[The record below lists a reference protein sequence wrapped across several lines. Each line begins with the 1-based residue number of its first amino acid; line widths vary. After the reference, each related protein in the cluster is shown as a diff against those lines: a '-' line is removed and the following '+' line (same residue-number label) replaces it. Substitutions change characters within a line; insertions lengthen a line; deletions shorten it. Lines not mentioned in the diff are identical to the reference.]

1 MTRRA
6 MVVPTTLAPVLGMAF
21 ALALGMV
28 FTLAFMP
35 GRATA
40 ASVPVT
46 IQYQSYYRG
55 SIDALPG
62 DAVTW
67 TNSGGRTHTVTA
79 DYGAF
84 DSGDVPVG
92 HRFTWTPTA
101 PGTYTYHCA
110 IHAGMVGVVNV
121 RLVTL
126 GPLPTGPVAA
136 GQPVHLQGRTADP
149 AASVTI
155 ERDTGDGF
163 EPVATV
169 TPQADGTWQED
180 VAATATAHYRAT
192 VAGGVSETRRVLVVD
207 RQVHVRLVNGYLLV
221 RVVPRAPHA
230 RVALD
235 LYLRDRFGWWPAR
248 RTRLNSASRA
258 RFAIHRP
265 VRARVALLG
274 PDGWTALA
282 TSRIVRVPHS

>member
-6 MVVPTTLAPVLGMAF
+6 MAAPTTLAVGLAIAF
-21 ALALGMV
+21 AFVLA
-28 FTLAFMP
+28 P
-35 GRATA
+35 SRAMA

-46 IQYQSYYRG
+46 IQYQSYHAG

-84 DSGDVPVG
+84 DSGDVSVG
-92 HRFTWTPTA
+92 HQFTWTPTA

-110 IHAGMVGVVNV
+110 IHTAMVGVVHV

-136 GQPVHLQGRTADP
+136 GQTVHLRGRTADP
-149 AASVTI
+149 TAPVTI
-155 ERDTGDGF
+155 ERDTGAGF
-163 EPVATV
+163 EPAATV
-169 TPQADGTWQED
+169 TPQADGTWQTD
-180 VAATATAHYRAT
+180 LAATATAHYRAT
-192 VAGGVSETRRVLVVD
+192 VPGGVSETRRVLVVD
-207 RQVHVRLVNGYLLV
+207 RQVHIRLANGYLFV
-221 RVVPRAPHA
+221 HVVPRAPHA

-258 RFAIHRP
+258 RFAIHGP
-265 VRARVALLG
+265 VRARIALLG

-282 TSRIVRVPHS
+282 TSRIVRVRHS

>member
-6 MVVPTTLAPVLGMAF
+6 MAAPTTLAVGLAMAF
-21 ALALGMV
+21 AFVLA
-28 FTLAFMP
+28 P
-35 GRATA
+35 SRAVA

-46 IQYQSYYRG
+46 IQYQSYRAG

-67 TNSGGRTHTVTA
+67 TNDGGRTHTVTA

-84 DSGDVPVG
+84 DSGDVSVG
-92 HRFTWTPTA
+92 HQFMWTPTA
-101 PGTYTYHCA
+101 PGTYTYHCT
-110 IHAGMVGVVNV
+110 IHTAMVGVVHV

-136 GQPVHLQGRTADP
+136 GQTVHLQGRTADP
-149 AASVTI
+149 TAPVTI
-155 ERDTGDGF
+155 ERDTSAGF

-169 TPQADGTWQED
+169 TPQADGTWQTD
-180 VAATATAHYRAT
+180 LVATATANYRAT
-192 VAGGVSETRRVLVVD
+192 VPGGVSETRRVLVVD
-207 RQVHVRLVNGYLLV
+207 RQVHIRVANGYV
-221 RVVPRAPHA
+221 FVQVVPRAPHA

-235 LYLRDRFGWWPAR
+235 LYLRDRFGSWPAR

-282 TSRIVRVPHS
+282 TSRIVHVRHS

>member
-6 MVVPTTLAPVLGMAF
+6 MAAPT
-21 ALALGMV
+21 ALALAV
-28 FTLAFMP
+28 ALATAFAFVLVP
-35 GRATA
+35 SRAMA

-46 IQYQSYYRG
+46 IQYQSYRAG

-67 TNSGGRTHTVTA
+67 TNDGGRTHTVTA

-84 DSGDVPVG
+84 DSGDLSIG
-92 HRFTWTPTA
+92 HQFTWTPTA

-110 IHAGMVGVVNV
+110 IHTAMLGVVHV

-126 GPLPTGPVAA
+126 APLPTGPVAA
-136 GQPVHLQGRTADP
+136 GQTVQLQGRTADP
-149 AASVTI
+149 TAPVTI
-155 ERDTGDGF
+155 ERDTGHGF
-163 EPVATV
+163 EPIATV
-169 TPQADGTWQED
+169 TPRADGTWQSD

-192 VAGGVSETRRVLVVD
+192 VPGGVSETRRVLAID
-207 RQVHVRLVNGYLLV
+207 RRVHVRLANGYLFV
-221 RVVPRAPHA
+221 HVVPRAPDA

-235 LYLRDRFGWWPAR
+235 LYLRDRFGWWPTR
-248 RTRLNSASRA
+248 RTRLNSESRA
-258 RFAIHRP
+258 RFAIRAP

-274 PDGWTALA
+274 QDGWTALA
-282 TSRIVRVPHS
+282 TSRTVRMRRQ

>member
-1 MTRRA
+1 ML
-6 MVVPTTLAPVLGMAF
+6 V
-21 ALALGMV
+21 
-28 FTLAFMP
+28 P
-35 GRATA
+35 GRALA

-46 IQYQSYYRG
+46 IQYQSYHPG

-62 DAVTW
+62 DAITW
-67 TNSGGRTHTVTA
+67 TNHGGRTHTVTA

-84 DSGDVPVG
+84 DSGDVSVG
-92 HRFTWTPTA
+92 HQFTWTPTA

-110 IHAGMVGVVNV
+110 IHTDMVGVVYV

-126 GPLPTGPVAA
+126 GPLPPGPVAA
-136 GQPVHLQGRTADP
+136 GQRVHLQGRTAKP
-149 AASVTI
+149 TAPVTI

-163 EPVATV
+163 DPVTTI
-169 TPQADGTWQED
+169 TPRADGTWQTEMRRS
-180 VAATATAHYRAT
+180 ATARYRAA

-207 RQVHVRLVNGYLLV
+207 RQVHVRLNNGYLFV
-221 RVVPRAPHA
+221 RVVPNAPHA

-258 RFAIHRP
+258 RFAIHGP

-274 PDGWTALA
+274 HDGWTALA
-282 TSRIVRVPHS
+282 TSRTLRVPRG

>member
-6 MVVPTTLAPVLGMAF
+6 MAASVI
-21 ALALGMV
+21 LALGIALFALMLV
-28 FTLAFMP
+28 P
-35 GRATA
+35 GRAPA
-40 ASVPVT
+40 APMPVT
-46 IQYQSYYRG
+46 IQYRSYDPG

-62 DAVTW
+62 DTITW
-67 TNSGGRTHTVTA
+67 ANHGGRTHTVTA

-92 HRFTWTPTA
+92 HQFTWTPTA

-110 IHAGMVGVVNV
+110 IHIGMVGVVYV

-126 GPLPTGPVAA
+126 GPLPAGPVAA
-136 GQPVHLQGRTADP
+136 GQRVHLQGRTADP
-149 AASVTI
+149 STPVTV

-169 TPQADGTWQED
+169 RPRADGTWQAD
-180 VAATATAHYRAT
+180 APAAATAHYRAV

-207 RQVHVRLVNGYLLV
+207 RQVHVRVANGHLFV

-258 RFAIHRP
+258 RFAIHGP
-265 VRARVALLG
+265 VRARVALLSHN
-274 PDGWTALA
+274 GWMALA
-282 TSRIVRVPHS
+282 TSRIVRVQRG

>member
-6 MVVPTTLAPVLGMAF
+6 MAAPTTLAVGLAIAF
-21 ALALGMV
+21 AFVLA
-28 FTLAFMP
+28 P
-35 GRATA
+35 SRAMA

-46 IQYQSYYRG
+46 IQYQSYHAG

-67 TNSGGRTHTVTA
+67 TNHGGRTHTVTA

-84 DSGDVPVG
+84 DSGDVSVG
-92 HRFTWTPTA
+92 HQFTWTPTA

-110 IHAGMVGVVNV
+110 IHTAMVGVVHV

-136 GQPVHLQGRTADP
+136 GQTVHLQGRTADP
-149 AASVTI
+149 TAPVTI
-155 ERDTGDGF
+155 ERDTGAGF

-169 TPQADGTWQED
+169 TPQADGTWQTD
-180 VAATATAHYRAT
+180 LAATATAHYRAT

-207 RQVHVRLVNGYLLV
+207 RQVHVRLANGYLFV
-221 RVVPRAPHA
+221 RVVPNAPHA

-258 RFAIHRP
+258 RFAIHGP
-265 VRARVALLG
+265 VRARIALLG

-282 TSRIVRVPHS
+282 TSRIVRVRHS

>member
-1 MTRRA
+1 MTQRVIA
-6 MVVPTTLAPVLGMAF
+6 APTTLALAVALGIAF
-21 ALALGMV
+21 AFVLV
-28 FTLAFMP
+28 P
-35 GRATA
+35 GRALA
-40 ASVPVT
+40 APVPVT
-46 IQYQSYYRG
+46 IQYQSFQPG

-62 DAVTW
+62 DTITW
-67 TNSGGRTHTVTA
+67 TNHGGRTHTVTA

-92 HRFTWTPTA
+92 HQFTWTPTT

-110 IHAGMVGVVNV
+110 IHTDMVGVVHV

-126 GPLPTGPVAA
+126 DPLPPGPVAA
-136 GQPVHLQGRTADP
+136 RQSVHLHGRAADP
-149 AASVTI
+149 TAPVTI

-163 EPVATV
+163 EPAATV
-169 TPQADGTWQED
+169 TPRADGTWQTD
-180 VAATATAHYRAT
+180 MTASATARYRAG

-207 RQVHVRLVNGYLLV
+207 RHVHVRLNNGYLFV
-221 RVVPRAPHA
+221 RVVPNAPHA

-258 RFAIHRP
+258 GFAVHGP

-274 PDGWTALA
+274 HDGWTALA
-282 TSRIVRVPHS
+282 TSRTLRVPRG

>member
-1 MTRRA
+1 MIRRA
-6 MVVPTTLAPVLGMAF
+6 MVASSTLAIGVAA
-21 ALALGMV
+21 ALALV
-28 FTLAFMP
+28 P
-35 GRATA
+35 GRAMA

-46 IQYQSYYRG
+46 IQYRSYHQG

-92 HRFTWTPTA
+92 HQFTWTPTA

-110 IHAGMVGVVNV
+110 IHAGMIGVVYV

-126 GPLPTGPVAA
+126 GPLATGPVAA
-136 GQPVHLQGRTADP
+136 GQRVHLQGRAADRTAP
-149 AASVTI
+149 VTI

-163 EPVATV
+163 EPVVTV
-169 TPQADGTWQED
+169 TPGADGTWQSD
-180 VAATATAHYRAT
+180 LAATATARYRAA
-192 VAGGVSETRRVLVVD
+192 VAGGVSEARRVLVVD
-207 RQVHVRLVNGYLLV
+207 RQVHVRLASGYLFV
-221 RVVPRAPHA
+221 QVMPKAPHA

-235 LYLRDRFGWWPAR
+235 LYLRDRFGWWPVR
-248 RTRLNSASRA
+248 RARLNSASRA
-258 RFAIHRP
+258 RFAIHGP

-274 PDGWTALA
+274 HDGWTALA
-282 TSRIVRVPHS
+282 TSRTVSIGRR

>member
-6 MVVPTTLAPVLGMAF
+6 IAASLTLAVGIAF
-21 ALALGMV
+21 ALA
-28 FTLAFMP
+28 P
-35 GRATA
+35 GRALA

-46 IQYQSYYRG
+46 IQYQSYHAG

-62 DAVTW
+62 DAITW
-67 TNSGGRTHTVTA
+67 TNHGGRTHTVTA

-92 HRFTWTPTA
+92 HKFTWIPTA

-110 IHAGMVGVVNV
+110 IHTGMIGVVYV

-126 GPLPTGPVAA
+126 GPLPTGPMAA
-136 GQPVHLQGRTADP
+136 GQTVHLQGRTADP
-149 AASVTI
+149 TAPVTI

-163 EPVATV
+163 EPLATV
-169 TPQADGTWQED
+169 TPQADGTWQAD
-180 VAATATAHYRAT
+180 VAATQTARYRAT
-192 VAGGVSETRRVLVVD
+192 VAGGTSETRRVLVVN
-207 RQVHVRLVNGYLLV
+207 RQVHVRLANGYLSV
-221 RVVPRAPHA
+221 QVVPAAPHA

-248 RTRLNSASRA
+248 RARLNSASRA
-258 RFAIHRP
+258 RFAIHRS

-282 TSRIVRVPHS
+282 TSRIVRVRHS